1 MATGGLNFQLD
12 EAVVLPSN
20 GNIFPFDSKISWP
33 AEQRPRAEAA
43 NFASESQRVVM
54 NGATPFPTP

>member
-1 MATGGLNFQLD
+1 MAIGGLNFQLNG
-12 EAVVLPSN
+12 AVVLPSD
-20 GNIFPFDSKISWP
+20 GNIFPLGSKISWP

-54 NGATPFPTP
+54 NGAAPFPTS